1 MKTYD
6 LDHAATTSLAPSVYE
21 KMKPFLESSYGNPSS
36 MHELGIH
43 NKKVINQTK
52 KGIAEL
58 LHCYYDELIFTG
70 SGTESINL
78 ALKGYA
84 LRHPDK
90 KEILITPIEH
100 KATLQATKFL
110 QGQGFKVLYL
120 KIDEEGY
127 IDLSDLRHKL
137 SLSTL
142 MVSIIWANNEIGT
155 IQHLEE
161 IRRIT
166 SYHQVMLHVDAI
178 QMIGHY
184 PIHLK
189 DLDVDMMSFSSHKFY
204 GPKGIGL
211 LYKKKDIEIEP
222 LIHGGGQEFG
232 FRSGTEAIHQIIGF
246 YEALKYVHKD
256 LHKKQKKLNDQT
268 KKLFMMIKKDH
279 DVILNGPSLND
290 QRLPGL
296 LSLSFK
302 HKKGYELQ
310 YALSKQGLYV
320 STGSACSNQDIEP
333 SHVIKALE
341 IPKIYADG
349 TIRLSLGYDLKE
361 EDLKEISRRFNMI
374 LSD

>member
-6 LDHAATTSLAPSVYE
+6 LDHAATTMLHPLVYE
-21 KMKPFLESSYGNPSS
+21 KMKPYLTSSYGNPSS
-36 MHELGIH
+36 MHELGIQ

-84 LRHPDK
+84 LKHPEK

-100 KATLQATKFL
+100 KATLHACQFL
-110 QGQGFKVLYL
+110 QSQGFKVLYL
-120 KIDEEGY
+120 KIDQKGY
-127 IDLSDLRHKL
+127 IDLHDLRQKV
-137 SLSTL
+137 SSRTL
-142 MVSIIWANNEIGT
+142 MVSVIWANNEIGT
-155 IQHLEE
+155 IQHIDE

-166 SYHQVMLHVDAI
+166 KFHDVVLHVDAV

-189 DLDVDMMSFSSHKFY
+189 DLDVDMMSFSSHKFF

-211 LYKKKDIEIEP
+211 LFKKKDLEIEP

-232 FRSGTEAIHQIIGF
+232 LRSGTESIHQIVGF
-246 YEALKYVHKD
+246 YEALKYTHEHMHKEQD
-256 LHKKQKKLNDQT
+256 KLSET
-268 KKLFMMIKKDH
+268 AKMLFEMISKHH
-279 DVILNGPSLND
+279 DVILNGPDLD
-290 QRLPGL
+290 EMRLPGL

-302 HKKGYELQ
+302 YRKGHELQ
-310 YALSKQGLYV
+310 YALSKLGVYV
-320 STGSACSNQDIEP
+320 STGSACSNKDIEP

-341 IPKIYADG
+341 TLKVYADG

-361 EDLKEISRRFNMI
+361 SDLKAIDRAFKAV
-374 LSD
+374 LKD